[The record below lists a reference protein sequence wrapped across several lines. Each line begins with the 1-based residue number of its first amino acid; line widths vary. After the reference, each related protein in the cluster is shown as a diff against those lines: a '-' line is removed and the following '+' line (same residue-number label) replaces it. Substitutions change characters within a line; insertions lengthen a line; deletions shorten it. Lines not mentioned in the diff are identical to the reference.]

1 MSFKFIISRETFE
14 TGKCNI
20 AQNAYIYCLD
30 QFCVLSE
37 GITVIS
43 DYNIIKQK
51 FNIYQVTEAYLEPS
65 RTFLMKIF
73 CENSLHL

>member
-1 MSFKFIISRETFE
+1 METFE
-14 TGKCNI
+14 TGKCNV

-43 DYNIIKQK
+43 DYNI
-51 FNIYQVTEAYLEPS
+51 N
-65 RTFLMKIF
+65 R
-73 CENSLHL
+73 NSISTKLQRRI